1 MKSVT
6 FDKVNLGGFWK
17 NRFEINKKSTVPAV
31 YDRFSETGRF
41 EAFRFEW
48 KDGDPNRPHIF
59 WDSDIAKWI
68 EAAAYSITKC
78 PDKEI
83 EAVID
88 GVVDLIEKNQDESGY
103 FNIYFTVCEPDNR
116 WVNRMAHELYCA
128 GHLTEAAIAYY
139 KATGKDKF
147 LRLMQKYI
155 DHIETVFIKEDS
167 AEFSTPGHEEIELAL
182 VKLYDCTGNE
192 KYLRMS
198 SHFVETRGRSEKD
211 AEGPFYIGH
220 SYDQSHLPVRE
231 QKTATGHSVRATY
244 LYCAMADLALRMKD
258 DSLIEAC
265 RNLFESIVKKQ
276 MYVTGGIGSTH
287 YGERFTEDY
296 DLPNDVAYSETCASI
311 GLALFARRMSLI
323 EPDSVYAD
331 IAEIATYNCAL
342 AGVSLNGKAFFY
354 VNPLEINRERQ
365 RKNKEYYQYKGSMYD
380 TNVRAE
386 VFECSCCPPNIARFI
401 ASIGDFLYT
410 YDDSNVYV
418 HHYFESEAEWDGI
431 RIVQNTAYP
440 NNGAIKL
447 TVSGMKGRTLAV
459 RIPGWAEKYSIDVP
473 VSKTEKGYA
482 YIEIDSDDAVISL
495 DFPMEC
501 RLVAANPSVE
511 ADIGRVALCRGPF
524 TYCAERVDNE
534 IPLNN
539 LSICA
544 NLNASVS
551 FSEEMGAYTV
561 ETDGFEDAASDSLYR
576 TYKPDFKPR
585 RIKFIPYFA
594 FANRGESDMLV
605 WMRVKN

>member
-1 MKSVT
+1 
-6 FDKVNLGGFWK
+6 
-17 NRFEINKKSTVPAV
+17 
-31 YDRFSETGRF
+31 
-41 EAFRFEW
+41 
-48 KDGDPNRPHIF
+48 
-59 WDSDIAKWI
+59 
-68 EAAAYSITKC
+68 
-78 PDKEI
+78 
-83 EAVID
+83 
-88 GVVDLIEKNQDESGY
+88 
-103 FNIYFTVCEPDNR
+103 
-116 WVNRMAHELYCA
+116 
-128 GHLTEAAIAYY
+128 
-139 KATGKDKF
+139 
-147 LRLMQKYI
+147 
-155 DHIETVFIKEDS
+155 
-167 AEFSTPGHEEIELAL
+167 
-182 VKLYDCTGNE
+182 
-192 KYLRMS
+192 MS

-258 DSLIEAC
+258 DSLLEAC
-265 RNLFESIVKKQ
+265 RNLFESILKKQ

-482 YIEIDSDDAVISL
+482 YIEIDSDDTVIYSKSSL
-495 DFPMEC
+495 
-501 RLVAANPSVE
+501 
-511 ADIGRVALCRGPF
+511 
-524 TYCAERVDNE
+524 NE
-534 IPLNN
+534 KNYIEYMLAGNKN
-539 LSICA
+539 IA
-544 NLNASVS
+544 
-551 FSEEMGAYTV
+551 M
-561 ETDGFEDAASDSLYR
+561 
-576 TYKPDFKPR
+576 
-585 RIKFIPYFA
+585 A
-594 FANRGESDMLV
+594 FLGYN
-605 WMRVKN
+605 